1 MRNIRER
8 AKLSLEAIDVR
19 GLGAGQGLQRNR
31 LIHLTVVRFVNHSH
45 AAGAQRP
52 AQNEAFSADE
62 FCCGLNH
69 AGMSHKGGYAIRLT
83 D

>member
-19 GLGAGQGLQRNR
+19 SFSASQSLQRND
-31 LIHLTVVRFVNHSH
+31 LIHLTVVRFINHSH

-52 AQNEAFSADE
+52 SQNEAFRADE
-62 FCCGLNH
+62 FCGGLNH
-69 AGMSHKGGYAIRLT
+69 AGNLT
-83 D
+83 